1 MNQLLKEAF
10 DRAAGLPP
18 EEQDRFAKFLLAEL
32 DADQEWDRLLA
43 LPESDEL
50 LERLADQAL
59 SEHRA
64 GRTTSLNPADL

>member
-32 DADQEWDRLLA
+32 EADREWDQLLG

-50 LERLADQAL
+50 LDRLADQAL
-59 SEHRA
+59 SEHRS
-64 GRTTSLNPADL
+64 GRTLPLRPADL

>member
-32 DADQEWDRLLA
+32 DAEREWDQLLD
-43 LPESDEL
+43 LPESDDL
-50 LERLADQAL
+50 LDRLADQAL

-64 GRTTSLNPADL
+64 GRTFPLDPADL

>member
-32 DADQEWDRLLA
+32 DADREWDQLLT
-43 LPESDEL
+43 LSESDQL
-50 LERLADQAL
+50 LDRLADQAL
-59 SEHRA
+59 SEHRS
-64 GRTTSLNPADL
+64 GRTLPLRPTDL

>member
-64 GRTTSLNPADL
+64 GRTTALNPGDL

>member
-32 DADQEWDRLLA
+32 DADREWDQLLA
-43 LPESDEL
+43 LPESDQL
-50 LERLADQAL
+50 LDRLADQAL
-59 SEHRA
+59 FERRS
-64 GRTTSLNPADL
+64 GRTLPLRPTDL

>member
-32 DADQEWDRLLA
+32 DGDREWDQLLA
-43 LPESDEL
+43 LRESDEL
-50 LERLADQAL
+50 LDRLADQAL
-59 SEHRA
+59 SEHQS
-64 GRTTSLNPADL
+64 GRTLPLRPEDL

>member
-10 DRAAGLPP
+10 DRAAGLPT

-50 LERLADQAL
+50 LDHLADQAL

>member
-32 DADQEWDRLLA
+32 DGDREWDQLLA
-43 LPESDEL
+43 LRESDEL
-50 LERLADQAL
+50 LDRLADQAL
-59 SEHRA
+59 SERRA
-64 GRTTSLNPADL
+64 GRTFPLHPEDL

>member
-32 DADQEWDRLLA
+32 DGDREWDQLLA
-43 LPESDEL
+43 LRESDEL
-50 LERLADQAL
+50 LDHLADQAL

-64 GRTTSLNPADL
+64 GRARPLRPEDL

>member
-10 DRAAGLPP
+10 DRAAALSPD
-18 EEQDRFAKFLLAEL
+18 EQDRFAKFLLAEL
-32 DADQEWDRLLA
+32 DADHEWDRLLE

-50 LERLADQAL
+50 LDRLADEAL

-64 GRTTSLNPADL
+64 GKTLPLDPADL

>member
-10 DRAAGLPP
+10 DRAAVLPP

-32 DADQEWDRLLA
+32 DADQEWDQLLA

-50 LERLADQAL
+50 LDQLADQAL